1 MKKTFIL
8 LTTIFLLAG
17 CSGGMALLAPISGAT
32 NGKVVQSS
40 LKSAAS
46 FGVKQTTG
54 KTPIQHVLSFA
65 EKKNPNK
72 KKERCI
78 SFIKQTNSEACM
90 IVNKQIA
97 LAQTSVKKK
106 MSSTQTTVKEKAKV
120 FLAKT
125 VEIKNKPNNLIQST
139 KPAREFFL
147 KLRSKVKEYDAR
159 WLARVNKNK
168 NKNKN
173 LN

>member
-1 MKKTFIL
+1 MKKIFIL
-8 LTTIFLLAG
+8 LTSIFLLAG
-17 CSGGMALLAPISGAT
+17 CSGGMALLAPATGAT
-32 NGKVVQSS
+32 NGKIVQSS

-46 FGVKQTTG
+46 YAVKQTTG
-54 KTPIQHVLSFA
+54 KTPLQHALSYA

-72 KKERCI
+72 KKKRCI

-106 MSSTQTTVKEKAKV
+106 MSSTQTVVKKKAQV
-120 FLAKT
+120 FLVKT
-125 VEIKNKPNNLIQST
+125 VEIKNKPDNFIQST
-139 KPAREFFL
+139 KPARIFFL
-147 KLRSKVKEYDAR
+147 KLRSKIEEYDAR
-159 WLARVNKNK
+159 WLARVRKNE
-168 NKNKN
+168 NKN

>member
-1 MKKTFIL
+1 MKKIFIL
-8 LTTIFLLAG
+8 LTSIFLLAG
-17 CSGGMALLAPISGAT
+17 CSGGMALLAPATGAT
-32 NGKVVQSS
+32 NGKIVQSS

-46 FGVKQTTG
+46 YAVKQTTG
-54 KTPIQHVLSFA
+54 KTPLQHALSYA

-72 KKERCI
+72 KKKRCI

-106 MSSTQTTVKEKAKV
+106 AQV
-120 FLAKT
+120 FLVKT

-147 KLRSKVKEYDAR
+147 KLRSKIEEYDAR
-159 WLARVNKNK
+159 WLARVRKNE
-168 NKNKN
+168 NKN